1 MFTFLPCGVFMRAIY
16 TAFFSLSLSLLS
28 ATAFASGDHD
38 HDHDKTHDHQSNTTP
53 SQHTKDQHHEH
64 EDEAHD
70 HREPETESEHTDHEH
85 DHTESVTIDAV
96 TARQFNIQTAPA
108 SSGFV
113 MSTQRV
119 FGKVVNDASQISHIG
134 ARFDGTIIQVN
145 VSVGQ
150 TVKKGDKLARI
161 ESNQSL
167 HPYYVKAPFDGMII
181 ERHANPGELTQDQP
195 LFTLFNDNI
204 LWAEFKIFPNQMR
217 IIKQGQKVIIDEEV
231 FNIAHIIPNQNNE
244 PFELARVRLDNH
256 DHGWRAGVTLKA
268 DVITQSKTAHIRIPN
283 DALQQFENKT
293 VVFIKQGHTYEPSP
307 VKIGLRD
314 NQFSEILSGLNKGD
328 EYVVKN
334 SYLIKADL
342 EKSGAE
348 HVH

>member
-1 MFTFLPCGVFMRAIY
+1 MFTFLRCGVFMRTIR
-16 TAFFSLSLSLLS
+16 TVFFSIGLSLLS
-28 ATAFASGDHD
+28 VNALASDDHN
-38 HDHDKTHDHQSNTTP
+38 HEDKHDHQSNTTQP
-53 SQHTKDQHHEH
+53 QHAKDQHLEHDEHEH
-64 EDEAHD
+64 NVNDHD
-70 HREPETESEHTDHEH
+70 HHEDEH
-85 DHTESVTIDAV
+85 DHTENVTIDDT
-96 TARQFNIQTAPA
+96 TAKQSNIKTAHA

-134 ARFDGTIIQVN
+134 ARFDGTIMQVN

-167 HPYYVKAPFDGMII
+167 HPYYVEAPFNGMII

-217 IIKQGQKVIIDEEV
+217 IIKKGQKVIIDNEV
-231 FNIAHIIPNQNNE
+231 FSIAHIIPNQNNQ

-268 DVITQSKTAHIRIPN
+268 DVITQSKTANIRIPN
-283 DALQQFENKT
+283 EALQQFENKT
-293 VVFIKQGHTYEPSP
+293 VVFIKQGDSYEPAP
-307 VKIGLRD
+307 VTIGLRD
-314 NQFSEILSGLNKGD
+314 NLYSEVLSGLKKGD
-328 EYVVKN
+328 EYVVTN

-342 EKSGAE
+342 EKAGAE